1 MGARGSRARNQQQR
15 AEEMEEA
22 AAAVASEAPPRN
34 IEEVLAGAMW
44 VASLTDPA
52 LCLERLHETFNEVIF
67 SLADDEKVE
76 GEEAHVG
83 RLKTAADRQREQRA
97 KEDLR
102 RALMELQDTSYVEGA
117 DEGAEAAEDGYGG
130 PDEEEDDDDEFTE
143 ESELMN
149 DEEFLS
155 WIHRNDTQRQEET
168 AEVVGAE
175 VTAADSAVTGVE
187 LELHRVGLGE
197 EDRRMAEDP
206 LPERLKAIEVRER
219 RPALGSR
226 ILPHGYSYKIPLE
239 YEAFWI
245 LRQLRSA
252 GQPLAH
258 NTRIC
263 AIATRPPAEVVDE
276 PVVVAIAYAVRKMTQ
291 EYMEPAHLMLYH
303 QTALHPLLCAL
314 LENSPLTEAAENTLP
329 ASSYAYSVET
339 GRRQRPF
346 ISDAYVGFSSLAD
359 RSIGEGNS
367 AWNRLDGSDSDFAQ
381 RKPCFLEL
389 GRLLVRILELD
400 VLCHRLESQRQQQ
413 LLKLKDHPES
423 SVQEQ
428 RVALEGL
435 VFESGI
441 EADLWQ
447 TFSALLTTGHGRG
460 PTQVLRWLG
469 LEDAFEEYTITG
481 LQYQENLLA
490 NAPIYVCQSPQSIP
504 LMDWARQVG
513 ATARAPRSA
522 EAVLSLFNQALV
534 EQFSKLPILRK
545 RLFDVF
551 CAEGDLI
558 VTYKLCERRDDMYPL
573 ATFFVE
579 HPRHYLDL
587 LERERQGTVGLYYVL
602 SEELVYREMNLR
614 QLYDR
619 SPAADEWFLERQRAM
634 ELLVVRLIDGLV
646 PKVRAE
652 LSQFAHQFVQTQAV
666 ERLGLMCAQG
676 PYEPTRLCLDAYDD
690 DALTW
695 EPEWNVVEAL
705 PLARMQVNGHKP
717 FGRVCA
723 AYRGDNGMTHISFID
738 EYGSFIGSVRWAD
751 CAMSSESGR
760 AADLLQQNQLEKL
773 CARHSPS
780 VLVVGASNVAS
791 LALMRSFLRFLR
803 ERVHAT
809 FHVHIPVVWAPV
821 EVARL
826 YSSTTYAELET
837 PGADSLSRTS
847 LALARY
853 VQDPLHAICVL
864 FDKERTAL
872 RLSLGA
878 TVCTTSEKEDQLY
891 ARLCWEMSL
900 WVTACGFWV
909 EECVTRPAS
918 VASLQFVAGLGP
930 SRARKLQQLL
940 TLRRPNSRE
949 ECGQLLTEWF
959 GTYVSLNA
967 ISSLRLA
974 PPTDAA
980 VGDGGSSLRWH
991 LLDQTLIPREWYS
1004 AAAFIAKA
1012 ALKNVP
1018 SRLVALLDFMRLET
1032 SDKRYRL
1039 DRHAHQQDM
1048 AAAIREAHRPEW
1060 DSLLGE
1066 REIEFLQEEMIAAG
1080 QSFMR
1085 RPYRRLSHRELMTC
1099 VTGIV
1104 YCTQSGASA
1113 ETRSAETRSL
1123 VICEGE
1129 YVTGTVQGVRG
1140 GGAVP
1145 GIRLSTSFGLG
1156 AFIAAEDIE
1165 DETMKQDV
1173 LLYEQVLRENAG
1185 TTQPPSS
1192 VASPTWLR
1200 RGVPI
1205 QGVVVGCN
1213 WERCEL
1219 RLRWCRPRDTMS
1231 NADRGKAEGVDR
1243 DDLDGGQ
1250 NYVSYSTG
1258 ANDATSSAN
1267 SIGTLRMN
1275 MEARVFAT
1283 KISRHPLFRDASAV
1297 TAQAYL
1303 HNKKIGEV
1311 ILRPATGRRNKA
1323 IAVVKIGERSTC
1335 NWLISEE
1342 RRPNGAIYYRLKDK
1356 VTGREVEFDDV
1367 DEFLN
1372 NFIAPMVL
1380 LVRSIRSHRRFVESA
1395 RDVQDALEAQRQSG
1409 LGLTYVFAEVSQ
1421 QSRPP
1426 FYRVFT
1432 RGGTTERN
1440 FYLHI
1445 DDSSI
1450 YVRVPI
1456 RRSGGQGGVDLRWVK
1471 CRNAEHVS
1479 ELVKGL
1485 ARPR

>member
-1 MGARGSRARNQQQR
+1 MNAKEPRAKQQQ
-15 AEEMEEA
+15 EIMEETGTGIA
-22 AAAVASEAPPRN
+22 PEMPPRT

-44 VASLTDPA
+44 VASLTDPT

-67 SLADDEKVE
+67 SCVD
-76 GEEAHVG
+76 EEAEDEEERVG
-83 RLKTAADRQREQRA
+83 RLKTAADRLRDQRA

-102 RALMELQDTSYVEGA
+102 RALMELQDNTYVDEAEGEGE
-117 DEGAEAAEDGYGG
+117 DEGDGV
-130 PDEEEDDDDEFTE
+130 DEDDNDGEFSDE
-143 ESELMN
+143 SQLMN
-149 DEEFLS
+149 DEEFLL
-155 WIHRNDTQRQEET
+155 WIHRNDTQRHEDR
-168 AEVVGAE
+168 AEVMGVD
-175 VTAADSAVTGVE
+175 VSAADSAVNGVE
-187 LELHRVGLGE
+187 LQLHRVGLGE
-197 EDRRMAEDP
+197 EDRLVAEDP
-206 LPERLKAIEVRER
+206 LPERLKAIEMRER

-245 LRQLRSA
+245 LRQLRGA

-263 AIATRPPAEVVDE
+263 AIATRPPAEVADE
-276 PVVVAIAYAVRKMTQ
+276 PVVVSIAYAVQKMTQ

-314 LENSPLTEAAENTLP
+314 LEASPFTEAAESTMP
-329 ASSYAYSVET
+329 VASYAYSIKT

-346 ISDAYVGFSSLAD
+346 ISDSYVGFSALAD
-359 RSIGEGNS
+359 RSIGEGDP
-367 AWNRLDGSDSDFAQ
+367 AWNRIGSNEADFAQ

-400 VLCHRLESQRQQQ
+400 VLCHRLESQRQQL

-428 RVALEGL
+428 RVALESL

-447 TFSALLTTGHGRG
+447 TFSGLLTMGQGRG
-460 PTQVLRWLG
+460 PTQVIKGLG

-490 NAPIYVCQSPQSIP
+490 NAPIHVCQSPQTMP

-513 ATARAPRSA
+513 ATARSPRSA
-522 EAVLSLFNQALV
+522 ESVLFLFNQAIV

-558 VTYKLCERRDDMYPL
+558 VTYKLCERRDDVYPL

-587 LERERQGTVGLYYVL
+587 LERERQGTVTLYYVL
-602 SEELVYREMNLR
+602 SEELVCREMNLR

-619 SPAADEWFLERQRAM
+619 SPAADEWFLERERAM
-634 ELLVVRLIDGLV
+634 EILLVRIIDGLI
-646 PKVRAE
+646 PKVKTE
-652 LSQFAHQFVQTQAV
+652 LCQFAQQFVQTQAV

-676 PYEPTRLCLDAYDD
+676 PYEPTRLCLEVYDD

-695 EPEWNVVEAL
+695 EQEWNVVEAL
-705 PLARMQVNGHKP
+705 PLKQMHVDGYKP
-717 FGRVCA
+717 LRRVCA
-723 AYRGDNGMTHISFID
+723 AYRGDSGITHISFID
-738 EYGSFIGSVRWAD
+738 ESGSFIGSTRWENSAW
-751 CAMSSESGR
+751 SSETSR
-760 AADLLQQNQLEKL
+760 AADLMQQNQLEKL
-773 CARHSPS
+773 CARCSPS
-780 VLVVGASNVAS
+780 VIVVGASNMAS
-791 LALMRSFLRFLR
+791 LSLMRSLLRFLR
-803 ERVHAT
+803 GRVYAA

-826 YSSTTYAELET
+826 YSSTTFAELEI
-837 PGADSLSRTS
+837 PGADSLARTS

-872 RLSLGA
+872 RLSLG
-878 TVCTTSEKEDQLY
+878 TTAYITGEQEDQLY

-900 WVTACGFWV
+900 WVTACGVWV
-909 EECVTRPAS
+909 EDCVTRPTS
-918 VASLQFVAGLGP
+918 VASLQFLAGFGS
-930 SRARKLQQLL
+930 SRARKLHQLL

-949 ECGQLLTEWF
+949 ECGQLITECF
-959 GTYVSLNA
+959 GAYVSRNA
-967 ISSLRLA
+967 ISSLRFG
-974 PPTDAA
+974 PPSVAST
-980 VGDGGSSLRWH
+980 GSGGSFSRWH

-1004 AAAFIAKA
+1004 AAAFVARA
-1012 ALKNVP
+1012 ALDNVP
-1018 SRLVALLDFMRLET
+1018 ARLLALVEFMGLEA
-1032 SDKRYRL
+1032 SEKR
-1039 DRHAHQQDM
+1039 DRIDRNAHQQKM
-1048 AAAIREAHRPEW
+1048 ITAIREARRPEW

-1066 REIEFLQEEMIAAG
+1066 REVEFLQEEMITAG
-1080 QSFMR
+1080 QSFLR
-1085 RPYRRLSHRELMTC
+1085 RPYRRLSDRELMSF

-1104 YCTQSGASA
+1104 YCTQSSTSSD
-1113 ETRSAETRSL
+1113 TRSVDTRSL
-1123 VICEGE
+1123 VICEGD

-1156 AFIAAEDIE
+1156 AFIAAEDID
-1165 DETMKQDV
+1165 DETMRQDV
-1173 LLYEQVLRENAG
+1173 LLYEQSVRESAG
-1185 TTQPPSS
+1185 MPQPPSNLT
-1192 VASPTWLR
+1192 SPTWLR

-1205 QGVVVGCN
+1205 QGIVVGCN

-1219 RLRWCRPRDTMS
+1219 RLRWCRPRDAISNGDRS
-1231 NADRGKAEGVDR
+1231 NAEQGGKDDVDS
-1243 DDLDGGQ
+1243 DNHYL
-1250 NYVSYSTG
+1250 SYATCV
-1258 ANDATSSAN
+1258 NDAMSSAN
-1267 SIGTLRMN
+1267 SLRTVRMN
-1275 MEARVFAT
+1275 IDARVFAT
-1283 KISRHPLFRDASAV
+1283 KISRHPLFRDTTSA
-1297 TAQAYL
+1297 TAQTYL
-1303 HNKKIGEV
+1303 HDKRIGEV

-1356 VTGREVEFDDV
+1356 LTGREVEFGDV

-1372 NFIAPMVL
+1372 NFIAPMVA

-1395 RDVQDALEAQRQSG
+1395 RDVQDALDAQRQSG
-1409 LGLTYVFAEVSQ
+1409 LGFTYVFAEVSQ

-1432 RGGTTERN
+1432 RGGVTERN

-1445 DDSSI
+1445 DESSI

-1456 RRSGGQGGVDLRWVK
+1456 RRSGGRGGIDLRWVS

-1479 ELVKGL
+1479 EVVKGL
-1485 ARPR
+1485 ARPS